1 MSGTESKKQFR
12 WLLADD
18 NAISLKPLIAMLTG
32 LEQIAKTA
40 ANGKEALDLMRKE
53 AFDIVLLDCN
63 MPIMDGFKTAEEI
76 RKKEKLAGTAR
87 IPILALT
94 SLNLKGMEKEC
105 RSAGMDDYI
114 VKPLTVKTLNSII
127 EKLSAPP
134 AKDKKQ
140 QE

>member
-1 MSGTESKKQFR
+1 MPSPEPKKTFR

-18 NAISLKPLIAMLTG
+18 NAYSLTPLIAMLTG
-32 LEQIAKTA
+32 MEQSAKTA

-53 AFDIVLLDCN
+53 AFDIILLDCN
-63 MPIMDGFKTAEEI
+63 MPVLDGFKTAEEI
-76 RKKEKLAGTAR
+76 RRKEKLAGSKR

-114 VKPLTVKTLNSII
+114 VKPLTVKTLITII
-127 EKLSAPP
+127 EKLTASSV
-134 AKDKKQ
+134 KDSKT
-140 QE
+140 E